1 VALTSKNEGTPVAII
16 EAMAAS
22 RPVVAPTV
30 GGVPDLIGKVM
41 EKKSDGFL
49 VAEKGLLIPSGNAY
63 ALAAALLFL
72 SENQDG
78 LEQMIR
84 QAKEFVLANYSQE
97 RLLNDIK
104 MLYDE
109 LI

>member
-1 VALTSKNEGTPVAII
+1 VI
-16 EAMAAS
+16 
-22 RPVVAPTV
+22 APTV
-30 GGVPDLIGKVM
+30 GGVPDLIGKVI
-41 EKKSDGFL
+41 EKKSAGFL
-49 VAEKGLLIPSGNAY
+49 VAEKGLLFPSGNAR

-84 QAKEFVLANYSQE
+84 RAKEFVLANYSQK

-104 MLYDE
+104 MLYDG